1 MATYKTFQDL
11 PCWQRARKFA
21 ARAEE
26 IIETSEIKKH
36 FKLRDQMLGS
46 SGSVMD
52 NIAEGFDR
60 STNGDFIRFLY
71 YSKGSAAEFK
81 SQLYRALDGGRI
93 TPQEFEELSNE
104 AKAIGDELGK
114 FIKFLALHKRQN

>member
-52 NIAEGFDR
+52 NIA
-60 STNGDFIRFLY
+60 Y